1 MKLTWTRLMSVGNES
16 IDSEHK
22 NLLNMVNDIES
33 AIRARDS
40 NALVQAFKLFED
52 AVHVHFRNEARIAQ
66 AIDYPFEEHKL
77 EHLYVLNELQTMR
90 DELVSNEGRWSE
102 SAVEH
107 YYGFLSEWTTA
118 HIGEDDMRM
127 KEILET
133 YPYNFKPPG
142 SLIN

>member
-1 MKLTWTRLMSVGNES
+1 M
-16 IDSEHK
+16 
-22 NLLNMVNDIES
+22 
-33 AIRARDS
+33 
-40 NALVQAFKLFED
+40 
-52 AVHVHFRNEARIAQ
+52 
-66 AIDYPFEEHKL
+66 
-77 EHLYVLNELQTMR
+77 LNELQTMR

-107 YYGFLSEWTTA
+107 HYGFLSEWTTA

-133 YPYNFKPPG
+133 YPYNFKPSG